1 MRLFVCQTRQIRL
14 STNQTLTF
22 DKKNFQTQTLFF
34 LFFLLFPVLFL
45 FRWRASF
52 KRDTSSSFR
61 CQTFFCF
68 CFFPRTKNSLFLL
81 RRKKKKQFFFVF
93 HQDWSSLIRKKMEL
107 IFFYLIMPAA
117 LSTQSEWQHHCKT
130 FSPLSVSLS
139 LTRTHSLSLPLSLLF
154 VSSVTL

>member
-61 CQTFFCF
+61 CQTFFLLLL
-68 CFFPRTKNSLFLL
+68 FPQDEKFPLFAAP
-81 RRKKKKQFFFVF
+81 KKDETVFFVF

-139 LTRTHSLSLPLSLLF
+139 HTRTHSLSLPLSLLF